1 MMDFLNIVLG
11 VAVPLLLII
20 FGIIGYFLRTL
31 HSDVKTSI
39 TEQAHNYS
47 KMSEDIGKLKGKI
60 ELVEQEG
67 RLKYTIFSVQR
78 ADKTIRFL
86 QPSVRHIREY
96 RSPGLGGGQPRACT
110 LHTR

>member
-1 MMDFLNIVLG
+1 MDFLNIVLG

-31 HSDVKTSI
+31 HSDVKSSI

-67 RLKYTIFSVQR
+67 RLKYQLVTETTQQEIKNMACKIGELSDTVGQLVNVQLR
-78 ADKTIRFL
+78 ANR
-86 QPSVRHIREY
+86 PS
-96 RSPGLGGGQPRACT
+96 
-110 LHTR
+110 

>member
-1 MMDFLNIVLG
+1 MDFINIVLG

-67 RLKYTIFSVQR
+67 RLKYQLVTETTQQEIKNMACKIGELSDTVGQLVNVQLR
-78 ADKTIRFL
+78 ANKL
-86 QPSVRHIREY
+86 
-96 RSPGLGGGQPRACT
+96 
-110 LHTR
+110 

>member
-1 MMDFLNIVLG
+1 MMDFLNVVLG

-67 RLKYTIFSVQR
+67 RLKYQLVTETTQQEIKNMASKIGELSDTVGQLVNVQLR
-78 ADKTIRFL
+78 ANK
-86 QPSVRHIREY
+86 PS
-96 RSPGLGGGQPRACT
+96 
-110 LHTR
+110 

>member
-1 MMDFLNIVLG
+1 MMEFINVVLG

-67 RLKYTIFSVQR
+67 RLKYQLVTETTQQEIKNMASKIGELSDTVGQLVNVQLR
-78 ADKTIRFL
+78 TNR
-86 QPSVRHIREY
+86 PS
-96 RSPGLGGGQPRACT
+96 
-110 LHTR
+110 

>member
-1 MMDFLNIVLG
+1 MMEFVNIVLG

-47 KMSEDIGKLKGKI
+47 KMSEELGKLKGKV

-67 RLKYTIFSVQR
+67 RLKYQLVTETTQQEIKNMASKIGELSDTVGQLVNVQLR
-78 ADKTIRFL
+78 TNR
-86 QPSVRHIREY
+86 PS
-96 RSPGLGGGQPRACT
+96 
-110 LHTR
+110 

>member
-1 MMDFLNIVLG
+1 MEFINVVLG

-67 RLKYTIFSVQR
+67 RLKYQLVTETTQQEIKNMASKIGELSDTVGQLVNVQLR
-78 ADKTIRFL
+78 TNR
-86 QPSVRHIREY
+86 P
-96 RSPGLGGGQPRACT
+96 
-110 LHTR
+110 

>member
-1 MMDFLNIVLG
+1 MEFINLVLA

-67 RLKYTIFSVQR
+67 RLKYQLVTETTQQEIKNMACKIGELSDTVGQLVNVQLR
-78 ADKTIRFL
+78 ANKL
-86 QPSVRHIREY
+86 
-96 RSPGLGGGQPRACT
+96 
-110 LHTR
+110 

>member
-1 MMDFLNIVLG
+1 MMEFINVVLG

-67 RLKYTIFSVQR
+67 RLKYQLVTETTQQEIKNMASKIGELSDTVGQLVNVQLR
-78 ADKTIRFL
+78 ANK
-86 QPSVRHIREY
+86 PS
-96 RSPGLGGGQPRACT
+96 
-110 LHTR
+110 

>member
-1 MMDFLNIVLG
+1 MMEFINVVLG

-47 KMSEDIGKLKGKI
+47 KMSEDIGR
-60 ELVEQEG
+60 V
-67 RLKYTIFSVQR
+67 RLN
-78 ADKTIRFL
+78 
-86 QPSVRHIREY
+86 
-96 RSPGLGGGQPRACT
+96 
-110 LHTR
+110 

>member
-1 MMDFLNIVLG
+1 MDFINVVLG

-67 RLKYTIFSVQR
+67 RLKYQLVTETTQQEIKNMASKIGELSDTVGQLVNVQ
-78 ADKTIRFL
+78 L
-86 QPSVRHIREY
+86 
-96 RSPGLGGGQPRACT
+96 RSNKSS
-110 LHTR
+110 

>member
-1 MMDFLNIVLG
+1 MDFLNIVLG

-31 HSDVKTSI
+31 HSDVKSSI

-67 RLKYTIFSVQR
+67 RLKYQLVTETTQQEIKNMASKIGELSDTVGQLVTVQLKANR
-78 ADKTIRFL
+78 
-86 QPSVRHIREY
+86 P
-96 RSPGLGGGQPRACT
+96 
-110 LHTR
+110 

>member
-1 MMDFLNIVLG
+1 MDNVNLLLG

-39 TEQAHNYS
+39 TEQTHNYS

-67 RLKYTIFSVQR
+67 RLKYQLVTETTQQEIKNMASKIGELSDTVGQLVNVQ
-78 ADKTIRFL
+78 L
-86 QPSVRHIREY
+86 
-96 RSPGLGGGQPRACT
+96 RSNRQV
-110 LHTR
+110 

>member
-1 MMDFLNIVLG
+1 MEFINVVLG

-67 RLKYTIFSVQR
+67 RLKYQLVTETTQQEIKNMASKIGELSDTVGQLVTVQLR
-78 ADKTIRFL
+78 SNR
-86 QPSVRHIREY
+86 PS
-96 RSPGLGGGQPRACT
+96 
-110 LHTR
+110 

>member
-1 MMDFLNIVLG
+1 MDFINVVLG

-67 RLKYTIFSVQR
+67 RLKYQLVTETTQQEIKNMASKIGELSDTVGQLVTVQ
-78 ADKTIRFL
+78 L
-86 QPSVRHIREY
+86 
-96 RSPGLGGGQPRACT
+96 RSNRPV
-110 LHTR
+110 

>member
-1 MMDFLNIVLG
+1 MNFINVVLG

-67 RLKYTIFSVQR
+67 RLKYQLVTETTQQEIKNMASKIGELSDTVGQLVTVQLR
-78 ADKTIRFL
+78 SNR
-86 QPSVRHIREY
+86 PS
-96 RSPGLGGGQPRACT
+96 
-110 LHTR
+110 

>member
-1 MMDFLNIVLG
+1 MDFLNIVLG
-11 VAVPLLLII
+11 IAVPLLLII

-31 HSDVKTSI
+31 HSDVKSSI

-67 RLKYTIFSVQR
+67 RLKYQLVTETTQQEIKNMASKIGELSDTVGQLVTVQLKANR
-78 ADKTIRFL
+78 
-86 QPSVRHIREY
+86 P
-96 RSPGLGGGQPRACT
+96 
-110 LHTR
+110 

>member
-1 MMDFLNIVLG
+1 MMEFINIVLG

-47 KMSEDIGKLKGKI
+47 KMSEELGKLKGKV

-67 RLKYTIFSVQR
+67 RLKYQLVTETTQQEIKNMASKIGELSDTVGQLVNVQLR
-78 ADKTIRFL
+78 TK
-86 QPSVRHIREY
+86 
-96 RSPGLGGGQPRACT
+96 
-110 LHTR
+110 

>member
-1 MMDFLNIVLG
+1 MEFVNVILA
-11 VAVPLLLII
+11 VAIPLLLLI

-67 RLKYTIFSVQR
+67 RLKYQLVTETTQQEIKNMASKIGELSDTVGQLVNVQLR
-78 ADKTIRFL
+78 TNR
-86 QPSVRHIREY
+86 P
-96 RSPGLGGGQPRACT
+96 
-110 LHTR
+110 

>member
-1 MMDFLNIVLG
+1 MMEFINVVLG

-67 RLKYTIFSVQR
+67 RLKYQLVTETTQQEIKNMASKIGELSDTVGQLVNVQLR
-78 ADKTIRFL
+78 SNR
-86 QPSVRHIREY
+86 PS
-96 RSPGLGGGQPRACT
+96 
-110 LHTR
+110 

>member
-1 MMDFLNIVLG
+1 MDFINVVLG

-67 RLKYTIFSVQR
+67 RLKYQLVTETTQQEIKNMASKIGELSDTVGQLVTVQLR
-78 ADKTIRFL
+78 SNK
-86 QPSVRHIREY
+86 PS
-96 RSPGLGGGQPRACT
+96 
-110 LHTR
+110 

>member
-1 MMDFLNIVLG
+1 MDFLNVVLG

-67 RLKYTIFSVQR
+67 RLKYQLVTETTQQEIKNMASKIGELSDTVGQLVTFQ
-78 ADKTIRFL
+78 L
-86 QPSVRHIREY
+86 
-96 RSPGLGGGQPRACT
+96 RSNKPV
-110 LHTR
+110 

>member
-1 MMDFLNIVLG
+1 MDFINVVLG

-67 RLKYTIFSVQR
+67 RLKYQLVTETTQQEIKNMASKIGELSDTVGQLFNVQ
-78 ADKTIRFL
+78 L
-86 QPSVRHIREY
+86 
-96 RSPGLGGGQPRACT
+96 RSNKSS
-110 LHTR
+110 

>member
-1 MMDFLNIVLG
+1 MMEFINVVLG

-67 RLKYTIFSVQR
+67 RLKYQLVTETTQQEIKNMASKIGELSDTVGQLVNVQLR
-78 ADKTIRFL
+78 ANR
-86 QPSVRHIREY
+86 PS
-96 RSPGLGGGQPRACT
+96 
-110 LHTR
+110 

>member
-1 MMDFLNIVLG
+1 MDFLNVVLG

-67 RLKYTIFSVQR
+67 RLKYQLVTETTQQEIKNMACKIGELSDTVGQLVTMQLR
-78 ADKTIRFL
+78 TNK
-86 QPSVRHIREY
+86 PS
-96 RSPGLGGGQPRACT
+96 
-110 LHTR
+110 

>member
-39 TEQAHNYS
+39 TEQAHSYS

-67 RLKYTIFSVQR
+67 RLKYQLVTETTQQEIKNMASKIGELSDTVGQLVNVQLR
-78 ADKTIRFL
+78 TNR
-86 QPSVRHIREY
+86 PS
-96 RSPGLGGGQPRACT
+96 
-110 LHTR
+110 

>member
-1 MMDFLNIVLG
+1 MMEFINVVLG

-20 FGIIGYFLRTL
+20 FGIMGYFLRTL

-67 RLKYTIFSVQR
+67 RLKYQLVTETTQQEIKNMASKIGELSDTVGQLVNVQLR
-78 ADKTIRFL
+78 ANR
-86 QPSVRHIREY
+86 PS
-96 RSPGLGGGQPRACT
+96 
-110 LHTR
+110 

>member
-1 MMDFLNIVLG
+1 MMDFLNVVLG

-67 RLKYTIFSVQR
+67 RLKYQLVTETTQQEIKNMASKIGELSDTVGQLVTVQ
-78 ADKTIRFL
+78 L
-86 QPSVRHIREY
+86 
-96 RSPGLGGGQPRACT
+96 RSNRPV
-110 LHTR
+110 

>member
-1 MMDFLNIVLG
+1 MMEFINVVLG

-67 RLKYTIFSVQR
+67 RLKYQLVTETTQQEIKNMASKIGELSDTVGQLVTVQLR
-78 ADKTIRFL
+78 SNR
-86 QPSVRHIREY
+86 PS
-96 RSPGLGGGQPRACT
+96 
-110 LHTR
+110 

>member
-1 MMDFLNIVLG
+1 MDFINVVLG

-67 RLKYTIFSVQR
+67 RLKYQLVTETTQQEIKNMASKIGELSDTVGQLVTVQ
-78 ADKTIRFL
+78 L
-86 QPSVRHIREY
+86 
-96 RSPGLGGGQPRACT
+96 RSYKPN
-110 LHTR
+110 

>member
-1 MMDFLNIVLG
+1 MEFINVVLG
-11 VAVPLLLII
+11 VAVPLLLLI

-67 RLKYTIFSVQR
+67 RLKYQLVTETTQQEIKNMASKIGELSDTVGQLVNVQLR
-78 ADKTIRFL
+78 TNR
-86 QPSVRHIREY
+86 P
-96 RSPGLGGGQPRACT
+96 
-110 LHTR
+110 